1 MNFVDLQALQ
11 KKFNVTEEE
20 LRNTV
25 EELTKTKHELK
36 DTNMVLEDRKVSLI
50 NCTKK
55 PIQPLKPERTRFR
68 MSRIYI

>member
-25 EELTKTKHELK
+25 EELTK
-36 DTNMVLEDRKVSLI
+36 RS
-50 NCTKK
+50 
-55 PIQPLKPERTRFR
+55 
-68 MSRIYI
+68 MS